1 MKYRKKPL
9 AGENR
14 SGALDKNITVYNL
27 PRLSNGAYGVEKDT
41 ISEEYS
47 IKYVSET
54 EKDLVQENFLKAYL
68 DAQRYLEAI
77 GSKLL

>member
-1 MKYRKKPL
+1 M
-9 AGENR
+9 
-14 SGALDKNITVYNL
+14 
-27 PRLSNGAYGVEKDT
+27 EKDT

-68 DAQRYLEAI
+68 DAQRYPETI